1 MRPYEKGKWMRPYE
15 KGKWMRPYEK
25 GKWMR
30 PYEKKMPATMRIK
43 LSLKSQKIP
52 EW

>member
-1 MRPYEKGKWMRPYE
+1 MRPYE

-43 LSLKSQKIP
+43 LSLKS
-52 EW
+52 